1 MKAKI
6 EYFMSNILPFLGLY
20 LIILNALDFLTQKSL
35 VPDVM
40 SVFGLALV
48 LVSIMF
54 TKSIG

>member
-1 MKAKI
+1 MKTKI
-6 EYFMSNILPFLGLY
+6 EYFMSKILPFLGLY

-40 SVFGLALV
+40 SVFGLAFV

>member
-1 MKAKI
+1 MKIKI

-20 LIILNALDFLTQKSL
+20 LIVLNALDFLTQKSL

>member
-1 MKAKI
+1 
-6 EYFMSNILPFLGLY
+6 MSNILPFLGLY
-20 LIILNALDFLTQKSL
+20 LIVLNALDFLTQKSL